1 MYNLFIL
8 FITRYELFFLL
19 TVMEY
24 NFMNKLIGNVV
35 KKNTIKRIFI
45 KKNVNKCKN
54 VYNNIYCE
62 VKINMLV
69 Y

>member
-35 KKNTIKRIFI
+35 KKNTTKRIFI
-45 KKNVNKCKN
+45 KKCK
-54 VYNNIYCE
+54 
-62 VKINMLV
+62 
-69 Y
+69 